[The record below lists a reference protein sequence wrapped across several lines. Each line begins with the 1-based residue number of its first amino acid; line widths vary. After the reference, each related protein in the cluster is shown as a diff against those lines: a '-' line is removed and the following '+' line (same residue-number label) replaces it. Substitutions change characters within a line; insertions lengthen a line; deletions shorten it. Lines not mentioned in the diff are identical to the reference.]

1 VAGGRPSLRQAGP
14 APAPLGF
21 LRVEV
26 GTRSEMTPLASS
38 LEQEAKFETEVGA
51 GLPDLR
57 AVVGGVVRLP
67 GQSLRT
73 AYFDTADFRLWR
85 RRLTLRHRLGEESET
100 GTWTLKLPEGQ
111 KGAVLNR
118 TELTWPGPRETVPDE
133 ITRVLKGVVRRST
146 LVQIAELASERV
158 RFGLY
163 DAKGRMLGE
172 VDDDTVTV
180 VGGRRDGLRFREV
193 EVEFDGAPPRVV
205 EGVLRKFRKAGARAG
220 QEPKLARAVELPTRS
235 QGRPGTLGPKAL
247 LGDVVQA
254 GLADAL
260 DRILDHDYR
269 LRVDP
274 SDLQP
279 EGVHQARVATRRLR
293 SDLKTFGSV
302 LDPVWL
308 AHTRAELKWLGERLG
323 RVRDSDVLAGH
334 LERHLDAAVVGA
346 SELVAGLTK
355 QRRLAARELA
365 EALDSDRYLTL
376 LDRLD
381 AGSQLPP
388 FYPAAAGQEPS
399 RSRHRHRSR
408 HPHPDDP
415 ARAAVPALVGSR
427 WRGLRKKVHQA
438 GRHPSDTEL
447 HRIRIGA
454 KQLRY
459 AAEASTPVIGR
470 SAART
475 ARRAERLQTV
485 LGEHHDAV
493 TAEAWLREQAA
504 HGTRA
509 ASFAAGLLV
518 AGQIRRQEQLRR
530 RWRSTWRSLDQ
541 SKARAWL
548 R

>member
-1 VAGGRPSLRQAGP
+1 
-14 APAPLGF
+14 
-21 LRVEV
+21 
-26 GTRSEMTPLASS
+26 MTPLASS
-38 LEQEAKFETEVGA
+38 LEREAKFETEVGGA
-51 GLPDLR
+51 LPDLR
-57 AVVGGVVRLP
+57 QVVGGVVRLP

-73 AYFDTADFRLWR
+73 AYFDTTDFRLWR

-100 GTWTLKLPEGQ
+100 GTWTLKLPEAP

-133 ITRVLKGVVRRST
+133 VARVLKGVVRRST
-146 LVQIAELASERV
+146 LVQIAELASERI

-163 DAKGRMLGE
+163 DAKGRPLGE

-193 EVEFDGAPPRVV
+193 EVEFQGAPARVV
-205 EGVLRKFRKAGARAG
+205 EGVLRKFRKAGARTG
-220 QEPKLARAVELPTRS
+220 LEPKLARAVDLPRS
-235 QGRPGTLGPKAL
+235 GRGKAVGPKAS
-247 LGDVVQA
+247 LGEVVQA
-254 GLADAL
+254 SLADGL

-274 SDLQP
+274 ADLQP
-279 EGVHQARVATRRLR
+279 EDVHQARVATRRLR
-293 SDLKTFGSV
+293 SDLKTFGSI

-323 RVRDSDVLAGH
+323 RVRDTDVLAGH
-334 LERHLDAAVVGA
+334 LERDLSRGAAAGTP
-346 SELVAGLTK
+346 ELVAGLTK
-355 QRRLAARELA
+355 QRRQAARELD
-365 EALDSDRYLTL
+365 EALENDRYLTL

-388 FYPAAAGQEPS
+388 FYPAAAGHEPS
-399 RSRHRHRSR
+399 RSRHPRRSR
-408 HPHPDDP
+408 HPHPDDR

-427 WRGLRKKVHQA
+427 WRGLRKKVRKA
-438 GRHPSDTEL
+438 GRHPSDTQL

-459 AAEASTPVIGR
+459 AAEAAAPVIGR

-475 ARRAERLQTV
+475 ARQAERLQTV

-493 TAEAWLREQAA
+493 TAEGWLRDQAA
-504 HGTRA
+504 RGTRS
-509 ASFAAGLLV
+509 ASFAAGLLA
-518 AGQIRRQEQLRR
+518 AGQIRRQQQLRK
-530 RWRSTWRSLDQ
+530 RWRSSWRSLAQ

-548 R
+548 G